1 MQSKNVNER
10 VKELR
15 TDNDM
20 SQKDLAKRIGVSES
34 TLSRIESGEHSITI
48 EQLLEFADIFNVAPQ
63 FLLGL
68 DSDSDKSKYA
78 RTFMQKLIKQF
89 GITTTKD
96 YYNDSNGVFAPDD
109 FIFSMPGD
117 YLILTAKRDFFE
129 LFKSLARESGVKSK
143 REPKEYKKLVDDAVE
158 RLEKSVKS
166 KEKCS
171 YFFVSKEQMEKLI
184 EEEAEKRVKAERAV
198 ASAVTIEEMPEE

>member
-1 MQSKNVNER
+1 MQSKSVNER
-10 VKELR
+10 IKELR

-20 SQKDLAKRIGVSES
+20 SQKNLAKRIGVSES
-34 TLSRIESGEHSITI
+34 TVSRIESGEHSITI

-68 DSDSDKSKYA
+68 DSDKSKYA

-89 GITTTKD
+89 GITTTED

-143 REPKEYKKLVDDAVE
+143 RKPKEYKKLVDDAVE

-184 EEEAEKRVKAERAV
+184 EEAERQVKAERAV
-198 ASAVTIEEMPEE
+198 ASAVTIEEPPEE

>member
-1 MQSKNVNER
+1 MQSKSVNER
-10 VKELR
+10 IKELR

-20 SQKDLAKRIGVSES
+20 SQKNLAKRIGVSES
-34 TLSRIESGEHSITI
+34 TLSRIESGEHGITI

-89 GITTTKD
+89 GITTDED
-96 YYNDSNGVFAPDD
+96 YYSDSNGVFAPDD

-129 LFKSLARESGVKSK
+129 LFKSLAR
-143 REPKEYKKLVDDAVE
+143 
-158 RLEKSVKS
+158 
-166 KEKCS
+166 
-171 YFFVSKEQMEKLI
+171 
-184 EEEAEKRVKAERAV
+184 
-198 ASAVTIEEMPEE
+198 